1 MIVQVQPTDKIKL
14 GMVDPIALITLPI
27 LVDGHQS
34 IFITHIYI
42 YIHIYI
48 YACIFGQ
55 IITTSLFSLTG
66 FMVRLREIIHFYGRT
81 IQISELS

>member
-42 YIHIYI
+42 HTYIYI
-48 YACIFGQ
+48 CMYIWANYNDLAVLPHWNHG
-55 IITTSLFSLTG
+55 
-66 FMVRLREIIHFYGRT
+66 
-81 IQISELS
+81 

>member
-34 IFITHIYI
+34 IFITQIYI
-42 YIHIYI
+42 YTYIYI
-48 YACIFGQ
+48 YMHVYLGK
-55 IITTSLFSLTG
+55 L
-66 FMVRLREIIHFYGRT
+66 
-81 IQISELS
+81 